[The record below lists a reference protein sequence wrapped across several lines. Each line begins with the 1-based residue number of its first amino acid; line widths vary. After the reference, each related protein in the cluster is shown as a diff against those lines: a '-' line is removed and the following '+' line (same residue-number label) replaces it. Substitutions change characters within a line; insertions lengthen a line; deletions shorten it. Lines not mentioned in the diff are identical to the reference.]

1 MKKLASILVIIMVLI
16 SCNQETKNHSTKD
29 NAKSGEPKAQ
39 KTEKQLWTL
48 DADQSSVHWT
58 GYKTTKMV
66 PVSGEFKSFEITGVK
81 PYADMLATLKNARIR
96 IKVASIFS
104 SNEDR
109 DSKLVEYLFGKMM
122 QTNDIYARVEGID
135 VKNQQIKLN
144 INMNNHEKV
153 VPMNYNIDTEKG
165 TITMEGKID
174 LVKDF
179 DAGEPLYFF
188 HTACEDKHKGEDG
201 VSKTWSEV
209 GIKAVI
215 KYTNSNK

>member
-29 NAKSGEPKAQ
+29 NAKTGEPKVQ
-39 KTEKQLWTL
+39 KTNNALWVL
-48 DADQSSVHWT
+48 DADQSTVHWT

-81 PYADMLATLKNARIR
+81 PHMDMLATLKNARIR

-104 SNEDR
+104 NDEDR

-122 QTNDIYARVEGID
+122 ETNDIYARVEDID
-135 VKNQQIKLN
+135 INNQQITLN

-153 VPMNYNIDTEKG
+153 VPMNYNIDMEKG
-165 TITMEGKID
+165 TITMEGKTD

-179 DAGEPLYFF
+179 DAGEPLYFL
-188 HTACEDKHKGEDG
+188 HTACEDEHKGEDG

-209 GIKAVI
+209 GRKAVL
-215 KYTNSNK
+215 KYTKSNK